1 LLPNVEG
8 GVMKARALTGMP
20 VLSINDG
27 LRLGTVEELLVDP
40 VQRRIAALAI
50 GQAGQTRLVPFDQ
63 VKSIGEDAVT
73 VENTQVAQEASAQ
86 EPLAQLPTLSSL
98 LKLSV
103 VDVGGTRRGALTELE
118 VDPADGHVTEAM
130 VHQGGILGVG
140 GSTLTVPVSAIRSL
154 GPQLV
159 MIEVPPAPEA
169 Q

>member
-1 LLPNVEG
+1 
-8 GVMKARALTGMP
+8 MKASALAGMP

-27 LRLGTVEELLVDP
+27 LRLGTVEELMVDP
-40 VQRRIAALAI
+40 ALRRIAALAV

-63 VKSIGEDAVT
+63 VKSIGEDAIT
-73 VENTQVAQEASAQ
+73 VESTQAAQDASAQ

-103 VDVGGTRRGALTELE
+103 VDVGGTRRGALTEVE
-118 VDPADGHVTEAM
+118 VDPSDGHIAEVM

-140 GSTLTVPVSAIRSL
+140 GSTLTVPVSAVRSL

-169 Q
+169 R